1 MAVNYMNIQQLRCIV
16 EIARVGSITKAAE
29 NLYMNQPNLSRT
41 VIEFEKEYGITLFI
55 RNSQGVILTDS
66 GKKVVEKAEEIIKKT
81 RQTVKVCLVNDLLL
95 IN

>member
-41 VIEFEKEYGITLFI
+41 VIEFEKVLMRIFPLVSM
-55 RNSQGVILTDS
+55 SQM
-66 GKKVVEKAEEIIKKT
+66 VEF
-81 RQTVKVCLVNDLLL
+81 
-95 IN
+95 

>member
-41 VIEFEKEYGITLFI
+41 VIEFEKNTALLFY
-55 RNSQGVILTDS
+55 T
-66 GKKVVEKAEEIIKKT
+66 
-81 RQTVKVCLVNDLLL
+81 
-95 IN
+95 

>member
-41 VIEFEKEYGITLFI
+41 VIEFEKNTELLFLYVI
-55 RNSQGVILTDS
+55 R
-66 GKKVVEKAEEIIKKT
+66 KVSS
-81 RQTVKVCLVNDLLL
+81 
-95 IN
+95 